1 MPARIIRDENNR
13 PVVVFEP
20 AAHRISGRPQR
31 VNRPQS
37 LFQEVRTLEREF
49 ILGLDLGQA
58 NDFTA
63 LAVVERLST
72 GYAVPLLT
80 RTRGKPYPEIVQRV
94 TSLLTQEPFAGCSK
108 LVLDATGVGRPVLDL
123 FRSADLSPLAVT
135 ITGGDK
141 VSGNLTHAVRVPKR
155 DLVKALLLAM
165 QAGSLTIAQDQEH
178 ARTLARELAEM
189 RVKISNAGHDSYGVW
204 RDGEHDDL
212 VLALALAVWCAE
224 RTPSRLKPNLKP
236 GALSGGQR
244 P

>member
-20 AAHRISGRPQR
+20 EVRRTPGRPQS

-49 ILGLDLGQA
+49 VLGLDLGQA
-58 NDFTA
+58 NDYTA
-63 LAVVERLST
+63 LAVVERLPT

-80 RTRGKPYPEIVQRV
+80 RTRGKPYPEIVARI
-94 TSLLTQEPFAGCSK
+94 TSLFSQAPFAGCSRF
-108 LVLDATGVGRPVLDL
+108 VLDATGVGRPVLDL

-141 VSGNLTHAVRVPKR
+141 VTGNLAHAVRVPKC
-155 DLVKALLLAM
+155 DLVNALLLSM
-165 QAGSLTIAQDQEH
+165 QAGSLTIAQDLEH

-212 VLALALAVWCAE
+212 VLALALAVWTAE
-224 RTPSRLKPNLKP
+224 RTPSRL
-236 GALSGGQR
+236 R
-244 P
+244 PVKQARTG